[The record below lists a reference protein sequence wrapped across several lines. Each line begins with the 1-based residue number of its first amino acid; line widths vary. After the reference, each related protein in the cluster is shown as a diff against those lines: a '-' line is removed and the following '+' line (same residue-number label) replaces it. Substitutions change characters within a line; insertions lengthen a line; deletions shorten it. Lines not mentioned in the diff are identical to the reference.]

1 MAGLYIDR
9 GVLLLQKGL
18 IDESITDFDKSL
30 ELFPGNPIA
39 FRYRGE
45 SFKVK
50 GQYKRAIEDLEMCL
64 KIAPGAPNANTIR
77 NEIEE
82 LKIASLLN

>member
-1 MAGLYIDR
+1 MYTKIGEIEKAIQDFSSAINVRPSMAGLYIDR

-45 SFKVK
+45 
-50 GQYKRAIEDLEMCL
+50 
-64 KIAPGAPNANTIR
+64 
-77 NEIEE
+77 
-82 LKIASLLN
+82 